1 MESLN
6 ELQLSQSP
14 VVSDTKEKITV
25 PASDNKL
32 SYEAQKEQN
41 KKIRKFEKQ
50 IEDCEVRI
58 EKLEQQIAELEL
70 QLATPEGA
78 DMQLYEQYQQLK
90 KQESDAEDEWE
101 NLSIELDNFKQNL

>member
-1 MESLN
+1 M
-6 ELQLSQSP
+6 
-14 VVSDTKEKITV
+14 
-25 PASDNKL
+25 
-32 SYEAQKEQN
+32 
-41 KKIRKFEKQ
+41 
-50 IEDCEVRI
+50 RI

-78 DMQLYEQYQQLK
+78 SDMQLYEQYQQLK